1 MSTPAVFTT
10 ILVVTVSAFTDTYAA
25 VLADS
30 FTCASDARLKKNIV
44 ALDRTIDKLDLIRGV
59 YHDWVDESNSG
70 RQIGVIAQEIQ
81 EAYPELVAEGGNG
94 YLSVNYPK
102 LTAVLLQSLKDL
114 KAVAL
119 AKLAAR
125 TSPTL

>member
-1 MSTPAVFTT
+1 
-10 ILVVTVSAFTDTYAA
+10 
-25 VLADS
+25 
-30 FTCASDARLKKNIV
+30 
-44 ALDRTIDKLDLIRGV
+44 
-59 YHDWVDESNSG
+59 
-70 RQIGVIAQEIQ
+70 
-81 EAYPELVAEGGNG
+81 
-94 YLSVNYPK
+94 VNYPK